1 VRLSEA
7 QLAAGDVAGSRSTAA
22 AAVATFEAL
31 PDGIRRDIVTHYLHG
46 LAYYQLGQALRAQGD
61 NADACAR
68 YRQSL
73 PMFEDVKR
81 LLDPTDIGPDAA
93 REALQRC
100 P

>member
-1 VRLSEA
+1 M
-7 QLAAGDVAGSRSTAA
+7 AASRGTAA

-31 PDGIRRDIVTHYLHG
+31 PEGIRRDIVTHYLHG

-61 NADACAR
+61 ATEACAR

-73 PMFEDVKR
+73 PMFEDVQR
-81 LLDPTDIGPDAA
+81 LLDPTDIGPGAA

-100 P
+100 T